1 MIAVNRPRPIAV
13 NITTI
18 AQVAKKFSPN
28 LTTGH
33 MANPQKRCRT
43 CRRAALN
50 VKKFFK
56 RFKKG
61 PKNGR
66 T

>member
-1 MIAVNRPRPIAV
+1 MMPIAH
-13 NITTI
+13 IESI
-18 AQVAKKFSPN
+18 PSIIIRAKKFSPN

-43 CRRAALN
+43 CRRAAVN